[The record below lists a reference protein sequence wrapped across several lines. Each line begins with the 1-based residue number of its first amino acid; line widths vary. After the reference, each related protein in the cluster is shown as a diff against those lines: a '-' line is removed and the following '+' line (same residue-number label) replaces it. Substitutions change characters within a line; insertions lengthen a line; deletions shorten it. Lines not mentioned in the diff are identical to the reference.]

1 MPVPDLS
8 TAARNAGLWVDTTL
22 ADALREVAATT
33 PRRELV
39 VDGDARLDAATL
51 QRQATTLAN
60 ALLARMPVGSVVSFM
75 LPNWHEA
82 AVVYLGATLAGMAVR
97 GGLRCAFLAINSQ
110 TRRADMGAGSTRW
123 KVIPLHSSISAS
135 LQAALTT

>member
-1 MPVPDLS
+1 M
-8 TAARNAGLWVDTTL
+8 DTTL

-39 VDGDARLDAATL
+39 VDGPHAFDAATL

-82 AVVYLGATLAGMAVR
+82 AVVYLGATLAGNGRQPDPALAPGSRSSGSSSTMSSR
-97 GGLRCAFLAINSQ
+97 G
-110 TRRADMGAGSTRW
+110 
-123 KVIPLHSSISAS
+123 
-135 LQAALTT
+135 